1 MKIARLLCVIWV
13 CAPLALEA
21 GAAGS
26 PASGGSPV
34 AAMGQAAGGSAPAR
48 DTSIKAGRAET
59 HESTQ
64 VGSAKAGGSKGRD
77 AVVGGSP
84 RNGSV
89 ARQRGAG
96 QLARS
101 NADRLH
107 ALLSARAR
115 GQRTAA
121 SNPVRSTPGA
131 TGNRMAGA
139 SRSSSPLAQR
149 ALPAS
154 KHPAPSA
161 TSVKAVVGG
170 SRIGGPQ
177 TAGPGRLGGPAIGR
191 TAHSATINGTQLH
204 RKF

>member
-21 GAAGS
+21 SAAGS
-26 PASGGSPV
+26 PASGGSSV

-48 DTSIKAGRAET
+48 DTSIQAGRAET
-59 HESTQ
+59 HESTPL
-64 VGSAKAGGSKGRD
+64 GSAKAGHSKGRD
-77 AVVGGSP
+77 AVVAGSP

-101 NADRLH
+101 NAARLH
-107 ALLSARAR
+107 ALLSAKAR
-115 GQRTAA
+115 GRRTAA
-121 SNPVRSTPGA
+121 SNPARPTHGA
-131 TGNRMAGA
+131 TGNRMAGG
-139 SRSSSPLAQR
+139 SRSSSPLAER

-154 KHPAPSA
+154 KLPAPSA
-161 TSVKAVVGG
+161 TSVKAVARG

-177 TAGPGRLGGPAIGR
+177 TAGPGRLGGPTIGR
-191 TAHSATINGTQLH
+191 TANSATINGTQLH

>member
-26 PASGGSPV
+26 PASGGSSA

-48 DTSIKAGRAET
+48 DTSIKAGRAQT

-64 VGSAKAGGSKGRD
+64 AGSAKAGGSKGRNA
-77 AVVGGSP
+77 AVAVAP
-84 RNGSV
+84 RRGAV
-89 ARQRGAG
+89 TPQRAAG

-107 ALLSARAR
+107 SLLSAKAR
-115 GQRTAA
+115 ERRTAA
-121 SNPVRSTPGA
+121 SNPVPSTRGA
-131 TGNRMAGA
+131 TANRIAGG
-139 SRSSSPLAQR
+139 SRTSSPLAQR
-149 ALPAS
+149 TLPAS
-154 KHPAPSA
+154 KLPAPSA
-161 TSVKAVVGG
+161 TSVKAVAGS

-177 TAGPGRLGGPAIGR
+177 TAGRGRLGGPAIGR
-191 TAHSATINGTQLH
+191 TANSATINGTQLH